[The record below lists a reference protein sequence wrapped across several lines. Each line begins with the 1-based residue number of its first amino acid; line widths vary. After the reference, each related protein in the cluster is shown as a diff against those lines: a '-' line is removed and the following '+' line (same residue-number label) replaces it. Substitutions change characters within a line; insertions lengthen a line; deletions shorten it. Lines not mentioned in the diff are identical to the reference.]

1 MSGLYKRVF
10 ITICS
15 GFLMN
20 ACTPIIDNY
29 GFMPSDTKINQISIA
44 QTDKEDTKQILG
56 APSSVVAFD
65 DNTWLYISGKQKRF
79 AFYPTEEV
87 ERNVLEIK
95 FAEDGTVKSLEKYD
109 IYDGVKNITFAKKE
123 TPTSGHKMGV
133 IEQLLG
139 NVGRFE
145 NSSDPGVNGL

>member
-1 MSGLYKRVF
+1 
-10 ITICS
+10 
-15 GFLMN
+15 MN

-29 GFMPSDTKINQISIA
+29 GFMPNDSKISQISLSE
-44 QTDKEDTKQILG
+44 TDKDETRQILG

-65 DNTWLYISGKQKRF
+65 DNTWLYISGKQERF
-79 AFYPTEEV
+79 AFYPTKEL
-87 ERNVLEIK
+87 ERNILEIK

-109 IYDGVKNITFAKKE
+109 IQDGVKNIKFAKKE

-145 NSSDPGVNGL
+145 NSGDPGVNGL